1 MHFGDQ
7 QIRSELCDLGAD
19 HRGVLCGI
27 ALGTNCPMKGQSVPH
42 ESISEVELFAPGLGQ
57 RCIALM
63 PDDADHFD
71 PFRLRSANADED
83 ALPEGRLVGKGLRC
97 EKLVDDHYVPV
108 GGVVRLGERASC
120 DEPHAKRFE
129 VTREYKLTISRLIL
143 ARIRERF
150 ASAPAGRSAWPR
162 ERERPGSG
170 HAFDTRQRAQPALQ
184 LAHESGALLRLFLS
198 AIAEQ
203 LECK

>member
-108 GGVVRLGERASC
+108 GRVVRLGERASRE
-120 DEPHAKRFE
+120 EPHAERFE
-129 VTREYKLTISRLIL
+129 VNREYKLTISRLKFYWIRKPG
-143 ARIRERF
+143 AIHPDSRI
-150 ASAPAGRSAWPR
+150 
-162 ERERPGSG
+162 
-170 HAFDTRQRAQPALQ
+170 
-184 LAHESGALLRLFLS
+184 
-198 AIAEQ
+198 
-203 LECK
+203 